1 MGLKDA
7 KRSAMHALSP
17 ERKKF
22 LLHENRQFKSGIHHP
37 PSNGAHTT
45 YSASY
50 GPSSAAALLPKL
62 VPQLTGDAGLIR
74 RLSTVGWGPA
84 ISATLPVTSSDLV
97 DTNGE
102 FNNFNSPTNFRVAKS
117 FGDELPPLQPQ
128 STGSMWSSWWTSSG
142 GEKPSSSDKDARQEF
157 AKSAR
162 WYIDGLRIKRIPDM
176 KLVKHLITLR
186 VHLSTAKLTF
196 VQEFVGEEQGLI
208 ALGTLLANL
217 VDKGGKKKN
226 LNEVETTVLL
236 EILKCLRVLLNT
248 SVCILFILW
257 NCTTYSHR

>member
-1 MGLKDA
+1 
-7 KRSAMHALSP
+7 MHALSP
-17 ERKKF
+17 ERKKY
-22 LLHENRQFKSGIHHP
+22 LLHENRQFKSSIQHP
-37 PSNGAHTT
+37 ASNGAHAT

-74 RLSTVGWGPA
+74 RLSIVGWG
-84 ISATLPVTSSDLV
+84 SATAMAPSVTSSDSV

-102 FNNFNSPTNFRVAKS
+102 FNSSTSSTNSRVAKS

-142 GEKPSSSDKDARQEF
+142 GEKPSSADKDARQEF
-157 AKSAR
+157 VKSAR
-162 WYIDGLRIKRIPDM
+162 WYIDGLRIRKAPDM

-186 VHLSTAKLTF
+186 VHLSTAKLSF
-196 VQEFVGEEQGLI
+196 VQEFVGAEEGLV
-208 ALGTLLANL
+208 ALGALLANL
-217 VDKGGKKKN
+217 VGKGSKKKN

-236 EILKCLRVLLNT
+236 EVLKCLRVLLNT
-248 SVCILFILW
+248 SVCCVVSSLEL
-257 NCTTYSHR
+257 Y

>member
-1 MGLKDA
+1 MY
-7 KRSAMHALSP
+7 ALSP

-22 LLHENRQFKSGIHHP
+22 LLHENRQFKSRIQHP
-37 PSNGAHTT
+37 PSNGAHAI

-50 GPSSAAALLPKL
+50 GPSSAVALLPKL

-74 RLSTVGWGPA
+74 RLSIVGWG
-84 ISATLPVTSSDLV
+84 SATAPAPLVTSSDPV

-102 FNNFNSPTNFRVAKS
+102 FNNLSSPTNSRVAQS

-142 GEKPSSSDKDARQEF
+142 GEKPSSSDKDAKQEF

-162 WYIDGLRIKRIPDM
+162 WYIDGLRIRKTPDM

-196 VQEFVGEEQGLI
+196 VQEFVGAEKGLI

-217 VDKGGKKKN
+217 VGKGGKKKN

-236 EILKCLRVLLNT
+236 EVLKCLRVLLNT
-248 SVCILFILW
+248 SVCRVVYFLEW
-257 NCTTYSHR
+257 Y